1 MKEDIETLKRK
12 LAQKEKELE
21 IILAIDRIRD
31 GTTDLQELL
40 SSIVEIVTSCLDADL
55 CLISLVGEE
64 SGELELKMVD
74 DRRGIFGQLSRDA
87 LRKAAGQ
94 GTALARVSIL
104 DDTFGLHQQGVN
116 HLLAAPLVI
125 GGERLGSLL
134 LLNKQRSFDQDD
146 MDLLEAVVSQ
156 TDSAVVHARTY
167 RQLDQRNKELE
178 TIYRIDRIRD
188 SGLEFQPMLNAVLNE
203 LCQAITAEV
212 GFIMLFDETG
222 HQLELKASTESDIFA
237 IADHYRLVQETANEA
252 LWEAKL
258 VNRRDLDPKIH
269 SIICIP
275 LILRETII
283 GIFGA
288 INGPKL
294 RAFDNED
301 ERLLTAIAS
310 QMDTAIFE
318 SLERRKLRSAF
329 ERSVG
334 PKVME
339 AILSSG
345 RNFLKGKRSKVT
357 VLFSDMRGFTSVAER
372 TEAES
377 LVTILNEHLETMTS
391 IIMKHEGTLDK
402 FVGDEVMALFGA
414 PLPLEDHALRAVR
427 AAIEMQRAHQQLMA
441 RWEATGQE
449 AVPIGI
455 GINSGDMIVGQF
467 GSSKFTD
474 YTVIGDNV
482 NVGSR
487 LCGVAKGHQTLISEA
502 TYKLV
507 RHAVDVNKLAP
518 IQVKGRVQPVQTYE
532 VIDLKQMSPLSTSG
546 DL

>member
-1 MKEDIETLKRK
+1 MAMKEDVEALKRK
-12 LAQKEKELE
+12 LAQKERELE
-21 IILAIDRIRD
+21 IILSIDRIRD
-31 GTTDLQELL
+31 GTTGMQELL
-40 SSIVEIVTSCLDADL
+40 SSIVGIVTSGLDADL
-55 CLISLVGEE
+55 CLMSLVEEE
-64 SGELELKMVD
+64 SAELELKMVD

-87 LRKAAGQ
+87 MRKAAEQ
-94 GTALARVSIL
+94 GTAIERVSVL

-134 LLNKQRSFDQDD
+134 LLNKQRGFDQDD
-146 MDLLEAVVSQ
+146 IDLLEAVVSQ
-156 TDSAVVHARTY
+156 ADSAVVHARTY
-167 RQLDQRNKELE
+167 GYLQQRNKELE

-188 SGLEFQPMLNAVLNE
+188 SGLKFQTMLNAVLNE
-203 LCQAITAEV
+203 LCQAITAEI

-222 HQLELKASTESDIFA
+222 QQLELKASTESDIFA
-237 IADHYRLVQETANEA
+237 IANHYRLVQETANEA
-252 LWEAKL
+252 LWKARL
-258 VNRRDLDPKIH
+258 INRRDLDPRIR

-275 LILRETII
+275 LILREKII

-288 INGPKL
+288 INGPRL

-301 ERLLTAIAS
+301 ERVLTAIAS

-318 SLERRKLRSAF
+318 SLEKRKLRLAF
-329 ERSVG
+329 GRSVG

-339 AILSSG
+339 AILASG
-345 RNFLKGKRSKVT
+345 RDFLKGERSQVT
-357 VLFSDMRGFTSVAER
+357 VLFSDMRGFTVVAER
-372 TEAES
+372 MEAES
-377 LVTILNEHLETMTS
+377 LVTILNEHFEAMTS
-391 IIMKHEGTLDK
+391 IIMENEGTLDK

-427 AAIEMQRAHQQLMA
+427 TALEMQRAHKELMDH
-441 RWEATGQE
+441 WEAAGQD

-455 GINSGDMIVGQF
+455 GINSGDMIVGQI

-487 LCGVAKGHQTLISEA
+487 LCGVAKGHQILISEA
-502 TYKLV
+502 TYQLV
-507 RHAVDVNKLAP
+507 RHVVKVNKLAP
-518 IQVKGRVQPVQTYE
+518 VQVKGRVQPVQTYE
-532 VIDLKQMSPLSTSG
+532 VIGLK
-546 DL
+546 

>member
-1 MKEDIETLKRK
+1 MKEDVEALKRK
-12 LAQKEKELE
+12 LAQREKELE

-31 GTTDLQELL
+31 GTRDMQGLL
-40 SSIVEIVTSCLDADL
+40 SSIVEIVTSYLDADL

-64 SGELELKMVD
+64 SGEPELKMVD

-87 LRKAAGQ
+87 LQKAAEQ
-94 GTALARVSIL
+94 GTAIEQVSIL
-104 DDTFGLHQQGVN
+104 DDAFGLHQQGVN

-134 LLNKQRSFDQDD
+134 LLNKQRGFDQDD
-146 MDLLEAVVSQ
+146 IDLLEAVVSQ
-156 TDSAVVHARTY
+156 TDSAVVQARTY
-167 RQLDQRNKELE
+167 RQLQQRNKELE

-203 LCQAITAEV
+203 LCQGITAEV

-222 HQLELKASTESDIFA
+222 QQLELKASTESDIFA
-237 IADHYRLVQETANEA
+237 IAEHYRLVQETANEA
-252 LWEAKL
+252 LWKARL
-258 VNRRDLDPKIH
+258 INRRDLDPRIR
-269 SIICIP
+269 SIICMP

-288 INGPKL
+288 VNGPRL
-294 RAFDNED
+294 RAFDKED
-301 ERLLTAIAS
+301 ELLLTAIAS

-318 SLERRKLRSAF
+318 SLEKRKLRSAF

-339 AILSSG
+339 AILASG
-345 RNFLKGKRSKVT
+345 RDFLKGERSKVT
-357 VLFSDMRGFTSVAER
+357 VLFSDMRGFTSVAEG

-377 LVTILNEHLETMTS
+377 LVTVLNEHLEAMTS

-427 AAIEMQRAHQQLMA
+427 TALEMQRAQKELMA
-441 RWEATGQE
+441 RWQAAGQE

-455 GINSGDMIVGQF
+455 GINSGDMIVGQI

-482 NVGSR
+482 NLGSR
-487 LCGVAKGHQTLISEA
+487 LCGVAKGHQILISGA
-502 TYKLV
+502 TYQLV
-507 RHAVDVNKLAP
+507 HHAVKVKNLAP
-518 IQVKGRVQPVQTYE
+518 IQVKGRVQPVQIYE
-532 VIDLKQMSPLSTSG
+532 VLGLK
-546 DL
+546 

>member
-1 MKEDIETLKRK
+1 MKEDVEALKRK
-12 LAQKEKELE
+12 LAQREKELE

-31 GTTDLQELL
+31 GTRDMQGLL
-40 SSIVEIVTSCLDADL
+40 SSIVEIVTSYLDADL

-64 SGELELKMVD
+64 SGEPELKMVD

-87 LRKAAGQ
+87 LRKAAEQ
-94 GTALARVSIL
+94 GTAIEQVSIL
-104 DDTFGLHQQGVN
+104 DDAFGLHQQGVN

-134 LLNKQRSFDQDD
+134 LLNKQRGFDQDD
-146 MDLLEAVVSQ
+146 IDLLEAVVSQ
-156 TDSAVVHARTY
+156 TDSAVVHVRTY
-167 RQLDQRNKELE
+167 RQLQQRNKELE

-188 SGLEFQPMLNAVLNE
+188 SGLEFQPMLNVALNE
-203 LCQAITAEV
+203 LCQVITAEV

-222 HQLELKASTESDIFA
+222 QQLELKASTESDIFA
-237 IADHYRLVQETANEA
+237 IAEYYRLVQETANES
-252 LWEAKL
+252 LWKARL
-258 VNRRDLDPKIH
+258 INRRDLDPRIR

-275 LILRETII
+275 LILRDTII

-301 ERLLTAIAS
+301 ELLLTAIAS

-318 SLERRKLRSAF
+318 SLEKRKLRSAF

-334 PKVME
+334 PQIME
-339 AILSSG
+339 AILASG
-345 RNFLKGKRSKVT
+345 RDFLKGERSQVT
-357 VLFSDMRGFTSVAER
+357 VLFSDMRGFTSIAER

-377 LVTILNEHLETMTS
+377 LVTILHEHLEAMTS
-391 IIMKHEGTLDK
+391 IIMEYEGTLDK
-402 FVGDEVMALFGA
+402 FMGDEVMALFGA

-427 AAIEMQRAHQQLMA
+427 TALEMQGAHKELMA
-441 RWEATGQE
+441 HWEAAGQE

-455 GINSGDMIVGQF
+455 GINSGDMIVGQI

-482 NVGSR
+482 NLGSR
-487 LCGVAKGHQTLISEA
+487 LCGVAKGHQILISEA
-502 TYKLV
+502 TYQLA
-507 RHAVDVNKLAP
+507 RHAVKVNKPAP

-532 VIDLKQMSPLSTSG
+532 VIGLK
-546 DL
+546 

>member
-12 LAQKEKELE
+12 LGQKERELE

-31 GTTDLQELL
+31 GTTDMQQLL
-40 SSIVEIVTSCLDADL
+40 SSTVEIVTSYLDADL
-55 CLISLVGEE
+55 CLMSLVEEE

-74 DRRGIFGQLSRDA
+74 DRQGIFGQLSQDA
-87 LRKAAGQ
+87 LRKAAEQ
-94 GTALARVSIL
+94 STAIGHVSVL
-104 DDTFGLHQQGVN
+104 DDTFGLHQQGVS
-116 HLLAAPLVI
+116 HLLAAPLLI
-125 GGERLGSLL
+125 GGEQLGSLL
-134 LLNKQRSFDQDD
+134 LLNKQRGFDQDD
-146 MDLLEAVVSQ
+146 IDLLEAVVSQ

-167 RQLDQRNKELE
+167 GHLQQRNKELE
-178 TIYRIDRIRD
+178 TIYKIDRIRD
-188 SGLEFQPMLNAVLNE
+188 SGLEFQPMLNVVLNE

-222 HQLELKASTESDIFA
+222 QQLELKASTESDIFA

-252 LWEAKL
+252 LWKATL
-258 VNRRDLDPKIH
+258 INRRDLDSRIR

-275 LILRETII
+275 LILREKII

-288 INGPKL
+288 VNGPRL

-301 ERLLTAIAS
+301 ERVLTAIAS

-318 SLERRKLRSAF
+318 SLEKRKLRSAF

-334 PKVME
+334 PQIME
-339 AILSSG
+339 AILASG
-345 RNFLKGKRSKVT
+345 RDFLKGERSQVT
-357 VLFSDMRGFTSVAER
+357 VLFSDMRGFTVVAER

-377 LVTILNEHLETMTS
+377 LVTILNQHFEAMTS
-391 IIMKHEGTLDK
+391 IIMKQEGTLDK

-414 PLPLEDHALRAVR
+414 PLSLEDHALRAVR
-427 AAIEMQRAHQQLMA
+427 TALEMQRAHKELMA
-441 RWEATGQE
+441 RWEAAGQE

-455 GINSGDMIVGQF
+455 GINSGDMIVGQI
-467 GSSKFTD
+467 GGSKFTD

-482 NVGSR
+482 NLGAR
-487 LCGVAKGHQTLISEA
+487 LCGAAKGHQILISEA
-502 TYKLV
+502 TYQLV
-507 RHAVDVNKLAP
+507 QHAVEVNKLAP

-532 VIDLKQMSPLSTSG
+532 VMGLK
-546 DL
+546 

>member
-1 MKEDIETLKRK
+1 MTMKEDIETLKRK
-12 LAQKEKELE
+12 LGQKEKELE

-31 GTTDLQELL
+31 GTTDMQQLL
-40 SSIVEIVTSCLDADL
+40 SSTVEIVTSYLDADL
-55 CLISLVGEE
+55 CLMSLVEEE

-74 DRRGIFGQLSRDA
+74 DRQGIFGQLSQDA
-87 LRKAAGQ
+87 LRKAAEQ
-94 GTALARVSIL
+94 STAIGHVSVL
-104 DDTFGLHQQGVN
+104 DDTFGLRQQGVS
-116 HLLAAPLVI
+116 HLLAAPLLI
-125 GGERLGSLL
+125 GGEQLGSLL
-134 LLNKQRSFDQDD
+134 LLNKQRGFDQDD
-146 MDLLEAVVSQ
+146 IDLLEAVVSQ

-167 RQLDQRNKELE
+167 GHLQQRNKELE
-178 TIYRIDRIRD
+178 TIYKIDRIRD
-188 SGLEFQPMLNAVLNE
+188 SGLEFQPMLNAVLND

-222 HQLELKASTESDIFA
+222 QQLELKASTESDIFA

-252 LWEAKL
+252 LWKATL
-258 VNRRDLDPKIH
+258 INRRDLDSRIR

-275 LILRETII
+275 LILREKII

-288 INGPKL
+288 VNGSRL

-301 ERLLTAIAS
+301 ERVLTAIAS

-318 SLERRKLRSAF
+318 SLEKRKLRSAF

-334 PKVME
+334 PKIME
-339 AILSSG
+339 AILASG
-345 RNFLKGKRSKVT
+345 RDFLKGERSQVT
-357 VLFSDMRGFTSVAER
+357 VLFSDMRGFTVVAER

-377 LVTILNEHLETMTS
+377 LVTILNQHFEAMTS

-414 PLPLEDHALRAVR
+414 PLSLEDHALRAVR
-427 AAIEMQRAHQQLMA
+427 TALEMQRAHKELMA
-441 RWEATGQE
+441 RWEAAGQE

-455 GINSGDMIVGQF
+455 GINSGDMIVGQI

-482 NVGSR
+482 NLGSR
-487 LCGVAKGHQTLISEA
+487 LCGAAKGHQILISEA
-502 TYKLV
+502 TYQLV
-507 RHAVDVNKLAP
+507 KHAVEVNKLVP

-532 VIDLKQMSPLSTSG
+532 VMGLK
-546 DL
+546 

>member
-1 MKEDIETLKRK
+1 MTMTEDIETLKRK

-31 GTTDLQELL
+31 GTTDMQQLL
-40 SSIVEIVTSCLDADL
+40 SSTVEIVTSYLDADL
-55 CLISLVGEE
+55 CLMSLMEEE

-74 DRRGIFGQLSRDA
+74 DRQGIFGQLSQET
-87 LRKAAGQ
+87 LRKAAEQ
-94 GTALARVSIL
+94 STAIGHVSVL

-116 HLLAAPLVI
+116 HLLAAPLLI
-125 GGERLGSLL
+125 GGEQLGSLL
-134 LLNKQRSFDQDD
+134 LLNKEQGFDQDD
-146 MDLLEAVVSQ
+146 IDLLEAVVSQ

-167 RQLDQRNKELE
+167 GQLQQRNKELE

-188 SGLEFQPMLNAVLNE
+188 SGLEFQPMLNTVLNE

-222 HQLELKASTESDIFA
+222 QQLELKASTESDIFA
-237 IADHYRLVQETANEA
+237 IADHYRLVQEMANKA
-252 LWEAKL
+252 LWKARL
-258 VNRRDLDPKIH
+258 INRRDLDPRIR

-275 LILRETII
+275 LILREKII

-288 INGPKL
+288 VNGPRL

-301 ERLLTAIAS
+301 ERVLTAIAS

-318 SLERRKLRSAF
+318 SLEKRKLRSAF

-334 PKVME
+334 PKIMA
-339 AILSSG
+339 AILASG
-345 RNFLKGKRSKVT
+345 KDFLKGERSQVT
-357 VLFSDMRGFTSVAER
+357 VLFSDMRGFTVVAER
-372 TEAES
+372 MEAES
-377 LVTILNEHLETMTS
+377 LVTILNQHFEVMTS

-427 AAIEMQRAHQQLMA
+427 TALEMQRAHKELMA

-455 GINSGDMIVGQF
+455 GINSGDMIVGQI

-482 NVGSR
+482 NLGSR
-487 LCGVAKGHQTLISEA
+487 LCGAAKGHQILISEA
-502 TYKLV
+502 TYQLV
-507 RHAVDVNKLAP
+507 RHAVKANKLAS

-532 VIDLKQMSPLSTSG
+532 VMGLK
-546 DL
+546 

>member
-1 MKEDIETLKRK
+1 MTMKEDAEALKRK
-12 LAQKEKELE
+12 LAQKERELE

-31 GTTDLQELL
+31 DTMDMQELL
-40 SSIVEIVTSCLDADL
+40 SSIVQVVTNYFDADL
-55 CLISLVGEE
+55 CLMSLVKEE

-74 DRRGIFGQLSRDA
+74 DRQGVFGQLSRDA
-87 LRKAAGQ
+87 LRKAAEQ
-94 GTALARVSIL
+94 GTALEGVSIL
-104 DDTFGLHQQGVN
+104 ADTFGLHPQGMN

-134 LLNKQRSFDQDD
+134 LLNRRRGFDQNEI
-146 MDLLEAVVSQ
+146 DLLEAVVSQ

-167 RQLDQRNKELE
+167 SQLQQHNKELE
-178 TIYRIDRIRD
+178 TIYKIDRIRD
-188 SGLEFQPMLNAVLNE
+188 SGLEFQSMLSAVLNE
-203 LCQAITAEV
+203 LCQVMAAEV

-222 HQLELKASTESDIFA
+222 QQLELKASTESNIFA
-237 IADHYRLVQETANEA
+237 IADHYRVVQETADEA
-252 LWEAKL
+252 LRKARL
-258 VNRRDLDPKIH
+258 INRRDLDPKIH

-275 LILRETII
+275 LILQEKVI

-288 INGPKL
+288 VNGPKL
-294 RAFDNED
+294 SAFDKED

-318 SLERRKLRSAF
+318 SLEKRKLRLAF

-339 AILSSG
+339 VILASG
-345 RNFLKGKRSKVT
+345 RDFLKGERSQLT
-357 VLFSDMRGFTSVAER
+357 VLFSDIRGFTSVAER

-377 LVTILNEHLETMTS
+377 LVTILNEHMEVMTS
-391 IIMKHEGTLDK
+391 IIVEHEGTLDK

-427 AAIEMQRAHQQLMA
+427 TALEMQRAHKELMA
-441 RWEATGQE
+441 RWEAVGQD

-455 GINSGDMIVGQF
+455 GINSGDMIVGQI
-467 GSSKFTD
+467 GSFKFAD

-482 NVGSR
+482 NVGAR
-487 LCGVAKGHQTLISEA
+487 LCGVAKGHQILISEA
-502 TYKLV
+502 TYQLV
-507 RHAVDVNKLAP
+507 RHAVKVNKLAP

-532 VIDLKQMSPLSTSG
+532 VLGLK
-546 DL
+546 

>member
-1 MKEDIETLKRK
+1 MKENLETLKRK

-31 GTTDLQELL
+31 GTTDMQELL
-40 SSIVEIVTSCLDADL
+40 SSIVQVVTDYLDADL
-55 CLISLVGEE
+55 CLMSLVKEE
-64 SGELELKMVD
+64 SGELDLKMVD

-87 LRKAAGQ
+87 LRKAAER
-94 GTALARVSIL
+94 GTAIEQVSIL
-104 DDTFGLHQQGVN
+104 DDTFGLHRQGVN
-116 HLLAAPLVI
+116 HLLAAPFVI

-134 LLNKQRSFDQDD
+134 LLNRRRGFDQDD
-146 MDLLEAVVSQ
+146 IDLLEAVVSQ
-156 TDSAVVHARTY
+156 TDSAVVHARTH
-167 RQLDQRNKELE
+167 RQLRQRNKELE
-178 TIYRIDRIRD
+178 TIYTVDRIRD
-188 SGLEFQPMLNAVLNE
+188 SGLEFQPMLNVVLNE
-203 LCQAITAEV
+203 LCQVITAEV

-222 HQLELKASTESDIFA
+222 QQLELKASTESDIFA

-252 LWEAKL
+252 LWKARL
-258 VNRRDLDPKIH
+258 INRRDLDPRIR

-288 INGPKL
+288 VNGPRL

-301 ERLLTAIAS
+301 ELLLTAIAS

-318 SLERRKLRSAF
+318 SLEKRKLRSAF

-334 PKVME
+334 PKIME
-339 AILSSG
+339 AILASG
-345 RNFLKGKRSKVT
+345 RDFLKGERSQVT

-377 LVTILNEHLETMTS
+377 LVTILNEHLEAMTS

-427 AAIEMQRAHQQLMA
+427 TALEMQSAHKELMA
-441 RWEATGQE
+441 RWEAAGRE

-455 GINSGDMIVGQF
+455 GINSGDVIVGQI

-482 NVGSR
+482 NLGSR
-487 LCGVAKGHQTLISEA
+487 LCGVAKGHQILISEA
-502 TYKLV
+502 TYQLV
-507 RHAVDVNKLAP
+507 RHAAKVNKLAP

-532 VIDLKQMSPLSTSG
+532 VIGLKQVIPLPIPG
-546 DL
+546 GL

>member
-1 MKEDIETLKRK
+1 MKEDIETLQWK

-31 GTTDLQELL
+31 RTTDMQELL
-40 SSIVEIVTSCLDADL
+40 SSIVQVVTDYLDADL
-55 CLISLVGEE
+55 CLMSLVRQE

-74 DRRGIFGQLSRDA
+74 DRYGIFGQLSRDA
-87 LRKAAGQ
+87 LRAAAEQ
-94 GTALARVSIL
+94 GTAIEQVSIL

-116 HLLAAPLVI
+116 HILAAPLVI

-134 LLNKQRSFDQDD
+134 LLNRRRGFDQDD
-146 MDLLEAVVSQ
+146 IDLLEAVVSQ
-156 TDSAVVHARTY
+156 TDSAVVHAHTH
-167 RQLDQRNKELE
+167 RQLRQRNKELE

-203 LCQAITAEV
+203 LCQVITAEV

-222 HQLELKASTESDIFA
+222 QQLELKASTESDIFA

-252 LWEAKL
+252 LWKARL
-258 VNRRDLDPKIH
+258 INRRDLDPRIH
-269 SIICIP
+269 SIMCIP

-283 GIFGA
+283 GTFGA
-288 INGPKL
+288 VNGPRL

-301 ERLLTAIAS
+301 ELLLTAIAS

-318 SLERRKLRSAF
+318 SMEKRKLRLAF

-334 PKVME
+334 SKIME
-339 AILSSG
+339 AILASG
-345 RNFLKGKRSKVT
+345 RDFLKGERSQVT
-357 VLFSDMRGFTSVAER
+357 VLFSDMRSFTSVAER

-377 LVTILNEHLETMTS
+377 LVTVLNEHLEAMTS
-391 IIMKHEGTLDK
+391 IIMEHEGTLDK
-402 FVGDEVMALFGA
+402 FMADAVMALFGA

-427 AAIEMQRAHQQLMA
+427 TALEMQRAHKELMA
-441 RWEATGQE
+441 HWEAAGQK

-455 GINSGDMIVGQF
+455 GINSGDMIVGQI

-482 NVGSR
+482 NLGSR
-487 LCGVAKGHQTLISEA
+487 LCGVAKGHQILISEA
-502 TYKLV
+502 TYQLV
-507 RHAVDVNKLAP
+507 RHVAKVNKLAP
-518 IQVKGRVQPVQTYE
+518 IQVKGRAQPVQTYE
-532 VIDLKQMSPLSTSG
+532 VIGLK
-546 DL
+546 

>member
-1 MKEDIETLKRK
+1 MQEDIQTLKRN
-12 LAQKEKELE
+12 LAQKQKQLE

-31 GTTDLQELL
+31 STTNLQKLL
-40 SSIVEIVTSCLDADL
+40 SSIIQLVTGYLEADL
-55 CLISLVGEE
+55 GLIGLSEE
-64 SGELELKMVD
+64 SGELELKAVD
-74 DRRGIFGQLSRDA
+74 DRRGIFGQLNYDT
-87 LRKAAGQ
+87 LRQAAKR
-94 GTALARVSIL
+94 GTAIDRVSTL
-104 DDTFGLHQQGVN
+104 DDTFGLSQQGAN
-116 HLLAAPLVI
+116 HLLAAPLTI

-134 LLNKQRSFDQDD
+134 LLNQRRPFGQEDI
-146 MDLLEAVVSQ
+146 DLLEAVVSQ

-167 RQLDQRNKELE
+167 HQLQQRNKELE

-203 LCQAITAEV
+203 LCRAITAEI

-222 HQLELKASTESDIFA
+222 QQLELKASTESDFFVLA
-237 IADHYRLVQETANEA
+237 ERYHLVQKTASEA
-252 LWEAKL
+252 LEKAKL
-258 VNRRDLDPKIH
+258 INRRDLDPRIH
-269 SIICIP
+269 SIMCIP

-288 INGPKL
+288 INGP
-294 RAFDNED
+294 RRQAFDKED

-318 SLERRKLRSAF
+318 SLEKRKLRSAF

-339 AILSSG
+339 AILASG
-345 RNFLKGKRSKVT
+345 KDFLKGKRSQVT

-372 TEAES
+372 MEAES
-377 LVTILNEHLETMTS
+377 LVALLNEHLETMTA
-391 IIMKHEGTLDK
+391 IIVDHEGTLDK

-427 AAIEMQRAHQQLMA
+427 TALEMQRAHQELMA
-441 RWEATGQE
+441 RWKAAGQE

-455 GINSGDMIVGQF
+455 GINSGEMIVGQV

-482 NVGSR
+482 NLASR
-487 LCGVAKGHQTLISEA
+487 LCGVAKGHQILISEA
-502 TYKLV
+502 TYQLV
-507 RHAVDVNKLAP
+507 RDAVKANKLAP
-518 IQVKGRVQPVQTYE
+518 IRVKGKVQPVQTYE
-532 VIDLKQMSPLSTSG
+532 VIGLK
-546 DL
+546 

>member
-1 MKEDIETLKRK
+1 MTMKEDIETLKRK
-12 LAQKEKELE
+12 LGQKEKELE

-31 GTTDLQELL
+31 GTTDMQQLL
-40 SSIVEIVTSCLDADL
+40 SSTVEIVTSYLDADL
-55 CLISLVGEE
+55 CLMSLVEEE

-74 DRRGIFGQLSRDA
+74 DRQGIFGQLSQDA
-87 LRKAAGQ
+87 LRKAAEQSTSIGH
-94 GTALARVSIL
+94 VSVL
-104 DDTFGLHQQGVN
+104 DDTFGLRQQGVS
-116 HLLAAPLVI
+116 HLLAAPLLI
-125 GGERLGSLL
+125 GGEQLGSLL
-134 LLNKQRSFDQDD
+134 LLNKQRGFDQDD
-146 MDLLEAVVSQ
+146 IDLLEAVVSQ

-167 RQLDQRNKELE
+167 GHLQQRNKELE
-178 TIYRIDRIRD
+178 TIYKIDRIRD
-188 SGLEFQPMLNAVLNE
+188 SGLEFQPMLNAVLND

-222 HQLELKASTESDIFA
+222 QQLELKASTESDIFA

-252 LWEAKL
+252 LWKATL
-258 VNRRDLDPKIH
+258 INRRDLDSRIR

-275 LILRETII
+275 LILREKII

-288 INGPKL
+288 VNGPRL

-301 ERLLTAIAS
+301 ERVLTAIAS

-318 SLERRKLRSAF
+318 SLEKRKLRSAF

-334 PKVME
+334 PKIME
-339 AILSSG
+339 AILASG
-345 RNFLKGKRSKVT
+345 RDFLKGERSQVT
-357 VLFSDMRGFTSVAER
+357 VLFSDMRGFTVVAER

-377 LVTILNEHLETMTS
+377 LVTILNQHFEAMTS

-414 PLPLEDHALRAVR
+414 PLSLEDHALRAVR
-427 AAIEMQRAHQQLMA
+427 TALEMQRAHKELMA
-441 RWEATGQE
+441 RWEAAGQE

-455 GINSGDMIVGQF
+455 GINSGDMIVGQI

-482 NVGSR
+482 NLGSR
-487 LCGVAKGHQTLISEA
+487 LCGAAKGHQILISEA
-502 TYKLV
+502 TYQLV
-507 RHAVDVNKLAP
+507 KHAVEVNKLVP

-532 VIDLKQMSPLSTSG
+532 VMGLK
-546 DL
+546 

>member
-1 MKEDIETLKRK
+1 MKEDIEALKRK

-21 IILAIDRIRD
+21 IILTIDRVCD
-31 GTTDLQELL
+31 GTTDMQELL
-40 SSIVEIVTSCLDADL
+40 SSVVEIVTSCLEADL
-55 CLISLVGEE
+55 CLMSLVGEE

-87 LRKAAGQ
+87 LRKAAEQ
-94 GTALARVSIL
+94 SIAIEQVSIL
-104 DDTFGLHQQGVN
+104 DDTFGLHQQGVD
-116 HLLAAPLVI
+116 HLLAAPLVM
-125 GGERLGSLL
+125 GEERLGSLL
-134 LLNKQRSFDQDD
+134 LLNRRRAFDQDD
-146 MDLLEAVVSQ
+146 IDLLEAVVSQ
-156 TDSAVVHARTY
+156 TDSAVVHARTHH
-167 RQLDQRNKELE
+167 QLQQRNKELE
-178 TIYRIDRIRD
+178 TIYKIDRIRD

-203 LCQAITAEV
+203 LCRAITAEV

-222 HQLELKASTESDIFA
+222 QQLELKASTESDIFA
-237 IADHYRLVQETANEA
+237 IAEHYRLVQEMANEA
-252 LWEAKL
+252 LWKARL
-258 VNRRDLDPKIH
+258 INRRDLDSRIH

-294 RAFDNED
+294 IAFNNED
-301 ERLLTAIAS
+301 ELLLTAIAS

-318 SLERRKLRSAF
+318 SLEKRKLRSAF

-334 PKVME
+334 PKIME
-339 AILSSG
+339 AVLASG
-345 RNFLKGKRSKVT
+345 KDFLKGERSQVT

-377 LVTILNEHLETMTS
+377 LVTVMNEHLEAMTS
-391 IIMKHEGTLDK
+391 IIMEHEGTLDK

-427 AAIEMQRAHQQLMA
+427 TALEMQRAHKELMT

-455 GINSGDMIVGQF
+455 GINSGDMIVGQI
-467 GSSKFTD
+467 GSYKFTD

-482 NVGSR
+482 NIGAR
-487 LCGVAKGHQTLISEA
+487 LCGVAKGHQILISEA
-502 TYKLV
+502 TYQLV
-507 RHAVDVNKLAP
+507 RHAVKVNKLAS

-532 VIDLKQMSPLSTSG
+532 VIGLN
-546 DL
+546 

>member
-1 MKEDIETLKRK
+1 MTMKEDIETLKKK

-21 IILAIDRIRD
+21 IVLAIDRIRD
-31 GTTDLQELL
+31 GTTGMQELL
-40 SSIVEIVTSCLDADL
+40 SSIVQVVTDYLDADL
-55 CLISLVGEE
+55 YLISLMGEE
-64 SGELELKMVD
+64 SEELELKMVD
-74 DRRGIFGQLSRDA
+74 DRQGIFGQLSRDA
-87 LRKAAGQ
+87 LRKAAKQ
-94 GTALARVSIL
+94 GTAIDHVSIL

-116 HLLAAPLVI
+116 HLLAAPFVI

-134 LLNKQRSFDQDD
+134 LLNRERGFDQDD
-146 MDLLEAVVSQ
+146 IDLLEAVVSQ

-167 RQLDQRNKELE
+167 RQLQQRNKELE

-188 SGLEFQPMLNAVLNE
+188 SGFEFQPMLNAVLNE

-222 HQLELKASTESDIFA
+222 QQLELKASTESDIFA

-252 LWEAKL
+252 LWKASL
-258 VNRRDLDPKIH
+258 INRRDLDPRIH
-269 SIICIP
+269 SIMCIP

-301 ERLLTAIAS
+301 EVLLTAIAS

-318 SLERRKLRSAF
+318 SLEKRKLRSAF
-329 ERSVG
+329 GRSVG

-339 AILSSG
+339 AILASG
-345 RNFLKGKRSKVT
+345 RDFLKGERSKIT
-357 VLFSDMRGFTSVAER
+357 VLFSDMRSFTSVAER

-377 LVTILNEHLETMTS
+377 LVTVLNEHLEAMTA
-391 IIMKHEGTLDK
+391 IIMRHEGTLDK

-427 AAIEMQRAHQQLMA
+427 TALEMQRAHKELMT
-441 RWEATGQE
+441 RWEAAGRE

-455 GINSGDMIVGQF
+455 GINSGDMIVGQI

-482 NVGSR
+482 NLGSR
-487 LCGVAKGHQTLISEA
+487 LCGVAKGHQILISEA

-507 RHAVDVNKLAP
+507 RHAVQVNKLAP
-518 IQVKGRVQPVQTYE
+518 VQVKGRVQPVQTYE
-532 VIDLKQMSPLSTSG
+532 VIGLK
-546 DL
+546 

>member
-1 MKEDIETLKRK
+1 MKEDMENLKRK
-12 LAQKEKELE
+12 LTQKEKELE

-31 GTTDLQELL
+31 GTTDMQELL
-40 SSIVEIVTSCLDADL
+40 SSIVEIVASYLDTDL
-55 CLISLVGEE
+55 CLMSLVEEE
-64 SGELELKMVD
+64 SGELELKVVD
-74 DRRGIFGQLSRDA
+74 DRRGIFGQLSRDS
-87 LRKAAGQ
+87 LREAVKQ
-94 GTALARVSIL
+94 GTAVEQVSIL

-134 LLNKQRSFDQDD
+134 LLNGRRGFDQGDI
-146 MDLLEAVVSQ
+146 DLLEAVVSQ

-167 RQLDQRNKELE
+167 GHLQQRNKELE

-188 SGLEFQPMLNAVLNE
+188 SGLGFQPMLNAVLNE

-212 GFIMLFDETG
+212 GFIMLFDEMG
-222 HQLELKASTESDIFA
+222 QQLELKASTESDIFA
-237 IADHYRLVQETANEA
+237 IAGHYRLVQETANEA
-252 LWEAKL
+252 LWKAML
-258 VNRRDLDPKIH
+258 INRRDLDPRIH

-288 INGPKL
+288 VNGPKL
-294 RAFDNED
+294 RAFDSED
-301 ERLLTAIAS
+301 EIMLTAIAS
-310 QMDTAIFE
+310 QIDTAIFE
-318 SLERRKLRSAF
+318 SLEKRKLRSAF

-334 PKVME
+334 PQVME
-339 AILSSG
+339 AILASG
-345 RNFLKGKRSKVT
+345 KEFLKGERSQVT

-377 LVTILNEHLETMTS
+377 LVTVLNEHLEAMTS
-391 IIMKHEGTLDK
+391 IVMKHEGTLDK

-414 PLPLEDHALRAVR
+414 PLPLKDHALRAVR
-427 AAIEMQRAHQQLMA
+427 TALEMQHAHKELMA
-441 RWEATGQE
+441 HWEAAGQE

-455 GINSGDMIVGQF
+455 GINSGDMIVGQI

-482 NVGSR
+482 NVGAR
-487 LCGVAKGHQTLISEA
+487 LCGVAQGHQILISEP
-502 TYKLV
+502 TYELV
-507 RHAVDVNKLAP
+507 HHAVVVNELVP

-532 VIDLKQMSPLSTSG
+532 VIGLK
-546 DL
+546 

>member
-1 MKEDIETLKRK
+1 MTMKEDMETLKRK

-31 GTTDLQELL
+31 GTTDMQELL
-40 SSIVEIVTSCLDADL
+40 SSIVQVVTDYLDADL
-55 CLISLVGEE
+55 CLMSLVKEK

-87 LRKAAGQ
+87 LRKAAER
-94 GTALARVSIL
+94 GTAIEQVSIL
-104 DDTFGLHQQGVN
+104 DEPFGLHQQGVN

-134 LLNKQRSFDQDD
+134 LLNRRRGFAQDD
-146 MDLLEAVVSQ
+146 IDLLEAVVSQ
-156 TDSAVVHARTY
+156 TDSAVVHARTH
-167 RQLDQRNKELE
+167 RQIWQRNKELE
-178 TIYRIDRIRD
+178 TIYTTDRIRD

-203 LCQAITAEV
+203 LCQVITAEV

-222 HQLELKASTESDIFA
+222 QQLELKASTENDIFA
-237 IADHYRLVQETANEA
+237 IADHYRLVREAANEA
-252 LWEAKL
+252 LWKARL
-258 VNRRDLDPKIH
+258 INRRDLDSRIH

-288 INGPKL
+288 VNGPTL

-301 ERLLTAIAS
+301 ELLLTAIAS

-318 SLERRKLRSAF
+318 SLEKRKLRSAF

-339 AILSSG
+339 AILASG
-345 RNFLKGKRSKVT
+345 RDFLKGERSQVT

-372 TEAES
+372 TEADS
-377 LVTILNEHLETMTS
+377 LVTILNEHLEAMTS
-391 IIMKHEGTLDK
+391 IIMEHEGTLDK

-414 PLPLEDHALRAVR
+414 PLPLKDHALRAVR
-427 AAIEMQRAHQQLMA
+427 TALEMQRTQKELMA
-441 RWEATGQE
+441 RWEAAGQE

-455 GINSGDMIVGQF
+455 GINSGDMIVGQI

-482 NVGSR
+482 NLGSR
-487 LCGVAKGHQTLISEA
+487 LCGVAKGHQILISEA
-502 TYKLV
+502 VYQLV
-507 RHAVDVNKLAP
+507 RHAVEVNKLAS

-532 VIDLKQMSPLSTSG
+532 VIGLK
-546 DL
+546 

>member
-1 MKEDIETLKRK
+1 MKEDIETLNKK

-31 GTTDLQELL
+31 GATGMRELL
-40 SSIVEIVTSCLDADL
+40 SSIVQVVTDYLDADL
-55 CLISLVGEE
+55 YLISLVREE

-74 DRRGIFGQLSRDA
+74 DRQGIFGQLSRDA
-87 LRKAAGQ
+87 LRKAAEQ
-94 GTALARVSIL
+94 GTAIEHVSIL

-116 HLLAAPLVI
+116 HLLAAPFVI
-125 GGERLGSLL
+125 HGERLGSLL
-134 LLNKQRSFDQDD
+134 LLNRERGFDQDD
-146 MDLLEAVVSQ
+146 IDLLEAVVSQ

-167 RQLDQRNKELE
+167 RQLQQRNKELE

-188 SGLEFQPMLNAVLNE
+188 SGLEFQPMLNVALNE
-203 LCQAITAEV
+203 LCQVITAEV

-222 HQLELKASTESDIFA
+222 QQLELKASTESDIFA
-237 IADHYRLVQETANEA
+237 IAEYYRLVQETANES
-252 LWEAKL
+252 LWKARL
-258 VNRRDLDPKIH
+258 INRRDLDPRIR

-275 LILRETII
+275 LILRDTII

-301 ERLLTAIAS
+301 ELLLTAIAS

-318 SLERRKLRSAF
+318 SLEKRKLRSAF

-334 PKVME
+334 PQIME
-339 AILSSG
+339 AILASG
-345 RNFLKGKRSKVT
+345 RDFLKGERSQVT
-357 VLFSDMRGFTSVAER
+357 VLFSDMRGFTSIAER

-377 LVTILNEHLETMTS
+377 LVTILHEHLEAMTS
-391 IIMKHEGTLDK
+391 IIMEYEGTLDK
-402 FVGDEVMALFGA
+402 FMGDEVMALFGA

-427 AAIEMQRAHQQLMA
+427 TALEMQGAHKELMA
-441 RWEATGQE
+441 HWEAAGQE

-455 GINSGDMIVGQF
+455 GINSGDMIVGQI

-482 NVGSR
+482 NLGSR
-487 LCGVAKGHQTLISEA
+487 LCGVAKGHQILISEA
-502 TYKLV
+502 TYQLV
-507 RHAVDVNKLAP
+507 RHAVEVNKPAP

-532 VIDLKQMSPLSTSG
+532 VIGLK
-546 DL
+546 

>member
-1 MKEDIETLKRK
+1 MTMKEDLETLKRK

-31 GTTDLQELL
+31 GTTDMQELL
-40 SSIVEIVTSCLDADL
+40 SSIVQVVTDYLDADL
-55 CLISLVGEE
+55 CLMSLVKEE

-87 LRKAAGQ
+87 LRKAAER
-94 GTALARVSIL
+94 GTAIEQVSIL
-104 DDTFGLHQQGVN
+104 DDTFGLHRQGVN
-116 HLLAAPLVI
+116 HLLAAPFVI

-134 LLNKQRSFDQDD
+134 LLNRRRGFAQDD
-146 MDLLEAVVSQ
+146 IGLLEAVVSQ
-156 TDSAVVHARTY
+156 TDSAVVHARTH
-167 RQLDQRNKELE
+167 RQLRQRNKELE
-178 TIYRIDRIRD
+178 TIYRVDHIRD
-188 SGLEFQPMLNAVLNE
+188 SGLEFQPMLNVVLNE
-203 LCQAITAEV
+203 LCQVITAEV

-222 HQLELKASTESDIFA
+222 QQLELKASTESDIFA

-252 LWEAKL
+252 LWKARL
-258 VNRRDLDPKIH
+258 INRRDLDPRIR

-288 INGPKL
+288 VNGPRL

-301 ERLLTAIAS
+301 ELLLTAIAS

-318 SLERRKLRSAF
+318 SLEKRKLRSAF

-334 PKVME
+334 PKIME
-339 AILSSG
+339 AILASG
-345 RNFLKGKRSKVT
+345 RDFLKGERSQVT

-377 LVTILNEHLETMTS
+377 LVTVLNEHLEAMTP
-391 IIMKHEGTLDK
+391 IIMEHEGTLDK
-402 FVGDEVMALFGA
+402 FMGDEVMALFGA

-427 AAIEMQRAHQQLMA
+427 TALEMQRAHKELMA
-441 RWEATGQE
+441 RWEAAGRE

-455 GINSGDMIVGQF
+455 GINSGDVIVGQI

-482 NVGSR
+482 NLGSR
-487 LCGVAKGHQTLISEA
+487 LCGVAKSHQILISET
-502 TYKLV
+502 TYQLV
-507 RHAVDVNKLAP
+507 RHAAKVNKLAP

-532 VIDLKQMSPLSTSG
+532 VIGLK
-546 DL
+546 

>member
-1 MKEDIETLKRK
+1 MKEDIETLKQK
-12 LAQKEKELE
+12 LAQKERELE

-31 GTTDLQELL
+31 GTTEMQKLL
-40 SSIVEIVTSCLDADL
+40 SSIVQVVTHYLDADL
-55 CLISLVGEE
+55 CLMNLVREE
-64 SGELELKMVD
+64 SGELELKVVD

-87 LRKAAGQ
+87 LWKAAEQ
-94 GTALARVSIL
+94 GTAIDHVSIL

-116 HLLAAPLVI
+116 HFLAAPLVI

-134 LLNKQRSFDQDD
+134 LLNKQRGFDQDD
-146 MDLLEAVVSQ
+146 IDLLEAVVSQ

-167 RQLDQRNKELE
+167 RQLQQRNKELE

-188 SGLEFQPMLNAVLNE
+188 SGLEFQPMLNVALNE
-203 LCQAITAEV
+203 LCQVITAEV

-222 HQLELKASTESDIFA
+222 QQLELKASTESDIFA
-237 IADHYRLVQETANEA
+237 IAEYYRLVQETANES
-252 LWEAKL
+252 LWKARL
-258 VNRRDLDPKIH
+258 INRRDLDPRIR

-275 LILRETII
+275 LILRDTII

-288 INGPKL
+288 INGPNL

-301 ERLLTAIAS
+301 ELLLTAIAS

-318 SLERRKLRSAF
+318 SLEKRKLRSAF

-334 PKVME
+334 PQIME
-339 AILSSG
+339 AILASG
-345 RNFLKGKRSKVT
+345 RDFLKGERSQVT
-357 VLFSDMRGFTSVAER
+357 VLFSDMRGFTSIAER

-377 LVTILNEHLETMTS
+377 LVTILHEHLEAMTS
-391 IIMKHEGTLDK
+391 IIMEYEGTLDK
-402 FVGDEVMALFGA
+402 FMGDEVMALFGA

-427 AAIEMQRAHQQLMA
+427 TALEMQRAHKELMA
-441 RWEATGQE
+441 RWEAAGQE

-455 GINSGDMIVGQF
+455 GINSGDMIVGQI

-482 NVGSR
+482 NLGSR
-487 LCGVAKGHQTLISEA
+487 LCGVAKGHQILISET
-502 TYKLV
+502 TYQLV
-507 RHAVDVNKLAP
+507 HHAVKVNKPAP

-532 VIDLKQMSPLSTSG
+532 VIGLK
-546 DL
+546 

>member
-1 MKEDIETLKRK
+1 MKEDIETLRRK

-31 GTTDLQELL
+31 GTTDMRELL
-40 SSIVEIVTSCLDADL
+40 SSIAETVTSYLDTDL

-74 DRRGIFGQLSRDA
+74 DRGGIFGQLSQDA
-87 LRKAAGQ
+87 LRKVAEQ
-94 GTALARVSIL
+94 STTIEQVSIL
-104 DDTFGLHQQGVN
+104 DDTFGFHQQGVN
-116 HLLAAPLVI
+116 QLLAAPLVI
-125 GGERLGSLL
+125 GEERLGSLL
-134 LLNKQRSFDQDD
+134 LLNKRQSFGQDD
-146 MDLLEAVVSQ
+146 IDLLEAVVSQ

-167 RQLDQRNKELE
+167 GQLQQRNKELE

-188 SGLEFQPMLNAVLNE
+188 SGLEFQPMLNVVLNE
-203 LCQAITAEV
+203 LCQIITAEV

-222 HQLELKASTESDIFA
+222 QQLELKASTESDIFA
-237 IADHYRLVQETANEA
+237 IAEHYRLVQETANES
-252 LWEAKL
+252 LWKARL
-258 VNRRDLDPKIH
+258 INRRDLDPRIR
-269 SIICIP
+269 SIISIP
-275 LILRETII
+275 LILRERII

-288 INGPKL
+288 VNGPKL
-294 RAFDNED
+294 RAFDKED

-318 SLERRKLRSAF
+318 SLEKRKLRLAF

-334 PKVME
+334 PQVME
-339 AILSSG
+339 AILASG
-345 RNFLKGKRSKVT
+345 RDFLKGERSQIT

-372 TEAES
+372 AEAEN
-377 LVTILNEHLETMTS
+377 LVTVLNEHFEAMTA

-427 AAIEMQRAHQQLMA
+427 TALEMQRAHKELMA
-441 RWEATGQE
+441 RWEAAGQE

-455 GINSGDMIVGQF
+455 GINSGEMIVGEI

-482 NVGSR
+482 NLGAR
-487 LCGVAKGHQTLISEA
+487 LCGVAKGHQILISEA
-502 TYKLV
+502 TYQLV
-507 RHAVDVNKLAP
+507 RHAVQVNKLAS

-532 VIDLKQMSPLSTSG
+532 VVGLK
-546 DL
+546 

>member
-1 MKEDIETLKRK
+1 MTMKEDIETLKRK
-12 LAQKEKELE
+12 LTQKEKQLE

-31 GTTDLQELL
+31 GTTDMQELL
-40 SSIVEIVTSCLDADL
+40 SSIVEIVTSYLDADL
-55 CLISLVGEE
+55 CLMSLMGEE

-74 DRRGIFGQLSRDA
+74 DREGIFGQLSRDA
-87 LRKAAGQ
+87 LRKAAEQSTAIGQ
-94 GTALARVSIL
+94 VSIL

-116 HLLAAPLVI
+116 HILAAPLVI
-125 GGERLGSLL
+125 GGERLGSLI
-134 LLNKQRSFDQDD
+134 LLNKQRGFDQDD
-146 MDLLEAVVSQ
+146 VDLLEAVVSQ

-167 RQLDQRNKELE
+167 GQLQQRNKELE
-178 TIYRIDRIRD
+178 TVYRIDRIRD
-188 SGLEFQPMLNAVLNE
+188 SGLKFQPMLNTVLNE
-203 LCQAITAEV
+203 LCQVIVAEV

-222 HQLELKASTESDIFA
+222 QQLELKASTESDIFA
-237 IADHYRLVQETANEA
+237 IAEHYRLVQETANEA
-252 LWEAKL
+252 LWKARL
-258 VNRRDLDPKIH
+258 INRRDLDSRIR

-275 LILRETII
+275 LILRERII

-288 INGPKL
+288 VNGPKL
-294 RAFDNED
+294 RAFDKED

-318 SLERRKLRSAF
+318 SLEKRKLRSAF

-339 AILSSG
+339 AILASG
-345 RNFLKGKRSKVT
+345 RDFLKGKRSKVT

-377 LVTILNEHLETMTS
+377 LVTVLNEHFEAMTS

-427 AAIEMQRAHQQLMA
+427 TALEMQRAHKELMA
-441 RWEATGQE
+441 HWEAAGQE

-455 GINSGDMIVGQF
+455 GINSGDMIVGQI

-474 YTVIGDNV
+474 YTVMGDNV
-482 NVGSR
+482 NVGAR
-487 LCGVAKGHQTLISEA
+487 LCGVAKSHQILISEA
-502 TYKLV
+502 TYQLV
-507 RHAVDVNKLAP
+507 RHAVEVNELAP
-518 IQVKGRVQPVQTYE
+518 VHVKGRAQPVQIYE
-532 VIDLKQMSPLSTSG
+532 VIGLK
-546 DL
+546 